1 MKHGHLPLFAEQR
14 QRYELR
20 FTCEHC
26 AYFVADD
33 GRCSHGYPNQ
43 EHRAARYEQGSAE
56 LVFCKDF
63 ELR

>member
-1 MKHGHLPLFAEQR
+1 MKLPASAAFSEQR
-14 QRYELR
+14 ALHVLR

-26 AYFVADD
+26 TYFDPA
-33 GRCSHGYPNQ
+33 GERCTHGYPNDQ
-43 EHRAARYEQGSAE
+43 HRDSRYADPAAE